1 MIEYA
6 AVDGGPAVD
15 AIEYTSFTSAIDLMA
30 VHKRDIQG
38 ILVLAVSAAATMT
51 VELPDQTANR
61 VLTVAAGDYL
71 PIRARSIVE
80 VSNVTRVRVYWGR
93 Y

>member
-1 MIEYA
+1 MTEHA
-6 AVDGGPAVD
+6 AVDAGPAVD
-15 AIEYTSFTSAIDLMA
+15 AIEYTDFSSDIDLMA
-30 VHKRDIQG
+30 VHRRDIQG
-38 ILVLAVSAAATMT
+38 ILVVEVSGAATIT
-51 VELPDQTANR
+51 VALPDQTADR

-71 PIRARSIVE
+71 PIRARSIVS